1 MVAAQAQTEFLTLK
15 PVKKG
20 EEPSAVMNSI
30 KQDFPKGV
38 ASDLSIL
45 PSKMYGEQWS
55 ADFKE
60 DLNGAVPNL
69 YQVTIKEGNEM
80 FRAAYDKSGK
90 MLSSKTIIEKAKLPI
105 EVTNAVSTK
114 YPLWKIVNDR
124 EKITYTKGSLKEVYH
139 VEINQD
145 KMYRNLFIDNT
156 GQVIK
161 DEQRRHA

>member
-1 MVAAQAQTEFLTLK
+1 
-15 PVKKG
+15 
-20 EEPSAVMNSI
+20 
-30 KQDFPKGV
+30 
-38 ASDLSIL
+38 
-45 PSKMYGEQWS
+45 
-55 ADFKE
+55 
-60 DLNGAVPNL
+60 
-69 YQVTIKEGNEM
+69 M